1 MRRALLIAAVAAI
14 AAVPAGHARAD
25 DGASALSTVEVAP
38 GIFVHQGVH
47 QDVSPENGDEIAN
60 IGFIGGDAA
69 VMVVDPGGSAAEG
82 RRLRAAVRAHTK
94 LPIRYVVLTHVH
106 PDHIF
111 GAAAF
116 VADGPA
122 VIGHEKLPG
131 ALAQRGAF
139 YERTLRRDI
148 GDAEAADSVVVQP
161 TLLVHGTLDL
171 DLGNRPVTIR
181 AHGTAHTDND
191 LSIADQRT
199 GTLWLAD
206 LLFVDR
212 IPALDGSVVG
222 WLKELASLRKIQAA
236 RAIPGHGPVSVPWPA
251 GSDDELRYLTE
262 LADETRAAIR
272 SNVDIADAPTR
283 ICQEEHGRWL
293 LFDDYNPRN
302 VTAAY
307 KELEWE

>member
-1 MRRALLIAAVAAI
+1 MRRALLIVAVAA
-14 AAVPAGHARAD
+14 AVAGHARAD
-25 DGASALSTVEVAP
+25 EPSMLPTVEVAP
-38 GIFVHQGVH
+38 GIFVHEGLQ
-47 QDVSPENGDEIAN
+47 QNASPENGDEIAN
-60 IGFIGGDAA
+60 TGFIVGDDA
-69 VMVVDPGGSAAEG
+69 VMVVDPGGSATEG
-82 RRLRAAVRAHTK
+82 RRLRAAVRARTA

-116 VADGPA
+116 AADGPA
-122 VIGHEKLPG
+122 VIGHERLPG

-148 GDAEAADSVVVQP
+148 GDAAAKGSVVVEP
-161 TLLVHGTLDL
+161 TLLVHEKLDL
-171 DLGNRPVTIR
+171 DLGNRPITIR
-181 AHGTAHTDND
+181 AHGPAHTDND
-191 LSIADQRT
+191 LSLADART
-199 GTLWLAD
+199 GTLWLSD

-212 IPALDGSVVG
+212 IPVLDGSVVG
-222 WLKELASLRKIQAA
+222 WLKELASLREVRAA

-272 SNVDIADAPTR
+272 SNVGIAEAPDHV
-283 ICQEEHGRWL
+283 CEEERGRWL

>member
-1 MRRALLIAAVAAI
+1 MRRALLIVAVAA
-14 AAVPAGHARAD
+14 AVAGHARAD
-25 DGASALSTVEVAP
+25 EPSMLPTVEAAP
-38 GIFVHQGVH
+38 GIFVHAGV
-47 QDVSPENGDEIAN
+47 QQNASPENGDEIAN
-60 IGFIGGDAA
+60 TGFIVGDDA
-69 VMVVDPGGSAAEG
+69 VMVVDPGGSETEG
-82 RRLRAAVRAHTK
+82 RRLRAAVRARTA

-116 VADGPA
+116 SADGPA
-122 VIGHEKLPG
+122 VIGHERLPG

-148 GDAEAADSVVVQP
+148 GDAAAEGSAVVQP
-161 TLLVHGTLDL
+161 TLLVHDKLDL
-171 DLGNRPVTIR
+171 DLGNRPITIR
-181 AHGTAHTDND
+181 AHGPAHTDND
-191 LSIADQRT
+191 LSIADART
-199 GTLWLAD
+199 GTLWLSD

-212 IPALDGSVVG
+212 IPVLDGSVVG
-222 WLKELASLRKIQAA
+222 WLKELASLREVRAA

-251 GSDDELRYLTE
+251 GSDGELRYLTE
-262 LADETRAAIR
+262 LADETRVAIR
-272 SNVDIADAPTR
+272 SNVGIAEAPNHVCEGER
-283 ICQEEHGRWL
+283 GRWL